1 MGLVFCCVWFVV
13 RRQVG
18 GQEWLGGRHLGRKGD
33 VSWFSGCRRYLVS
46 SFFNPTKERTEAAR
60 QSQTGRTG
68 AASLLPGEMPPRNR
82 GQEPGSPDF
91 RLQIPLQTLDSGRG
105 IGVRVWRSREEEDGS
120 QCGWDD
126 KPANRKK
133 RGKRSHG
140 LRGNPAR
147 VRCVECLKGR
157 LRMQRRG
164 PSEARERGA
173 SCHSPR
179 RPLTNPEGR
188 EGRQPQQSAARK
200 GWGLGL
206 SCGPRQ

>member
-1 MGLVFCCVWFVV
+1 M
-13 RRQVG
+13 
-18 GQEWLGGRHLGRKGD
+18 
-33 VSWFSGCRRYLVS
+33 
-46 SFFNPTKERTEAAR
+46 
-60 QSQTGRTG
+60 GRTG

-91 RLQIPLQTLDSGRG
+91 RLQIPLETRDTGRG
-105 IGVRVWRSREEEDGS
+105 IGVRVWRSRAEEDGS
-120 QCGWDD
+120 QCGWED
-126 KPANRKK
+126 KPTNRKEK
-133 RGKRSHG
+133 GKEVEGKRSHG

-179 RPLTNPEGR
+179 RPLTNPESR
-188 EGRQPQQSAARK
+188 EGRQPQTVSGAQRMGVRVVLWSK
-200 GWGLGL
+200 TGT
-206 SCGPRQ
+206 P